1 MYTNLL
7 TNCVILLLCNCRI
20 RKLHALLSAHAQR
33 LDNLHSLSTTVTT
46 PTQRTQ
52 HTADSATVT
61 TTTAVTATVP
71 ATPTTTTTTTLH
83 PPMALVCPPPAL
95 CTDNGLMVAWTAIEK
110 LTRGISD
117 AIEDQEATPRW
128 PIGTPLSVQDKAI
141 MTQLKK
147 LQIEKSKKLLRK
159 CYKTV

>member
-1 MYTNLL
+1 ML
-7 TNCVILLLCNCRI
+7 LLLCDCRI

-33 LDNLHSLSTTVTT
+33 LGNLHSLSATVTST
-46 PTQRTQ
+46 TANPTQRTQ
-52 HTADSATVT
+52 HTADTTTVT
-61 TTTAVTATVP
+61 TTTAVTATIP
-71 ATPTTTTTTTLH
+71 TTPTTTTTSTTLH

-147 LQIEKSKKLLRK
+147 LKLEKSKKVLRK
-159 CYKTV
+159 CIKTI